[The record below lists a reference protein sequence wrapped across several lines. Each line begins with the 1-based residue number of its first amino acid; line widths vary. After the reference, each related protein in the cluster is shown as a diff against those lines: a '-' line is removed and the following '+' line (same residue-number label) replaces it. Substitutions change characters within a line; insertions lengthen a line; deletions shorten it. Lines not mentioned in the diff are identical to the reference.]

1 MPGAIEIDNL
11 RLKLGRREILKG
23 ISCRLGVSGSGKAIG
38 LLGPNGAGKSTLIQT
53 LLGFHRPHA
62 GSARIFGFDCY
73 RQARE
78 VRSRIGYMPESDSF
92 IANLTAVAFLRLMGE
107 LSGLPA
113 EAALEKAHEVLFHV
127 GLGEARY
134 RTLGTY
140 SLGMKQMAKL
150 AQAIVH
156 GPDLVIL
163 DEPTNGLDPSA
174 RLRMLKL
181 VKEMKEDHGMS
192 VVLCSHLLRDVEEV
206 CDEVVI
212 MKDGLIVHQ
221 ANLEEERR
229 SNRRFVELEVS
240 GDDTT
245 LAVHLGALGA
255 EAVSEGGGRWRIVLP
270 PELDV
275 AALWQVTAQLNLG
288 VRKLTHRQDSLEEIF
303 LKAVGHLQTTPAET
317 RHGDPVRVEEVSPH
331 GHL

>member
-1 MPGAIEIDNL
+1 
-11 RLKLGRREILKG
+11 
-23 ISCRLGVSGSGKAIG
+23 
-38 LLGPNGAGKSTLIQT
+38 
-53 LLGFHRPHA
+53 
-62 GSARIFGFDCY
+62 
-73 RQARE
+73 
-78 VRSRIGYMPESDSF
+78 MPESDSF
-92 IANLTAVAFLRLMGE
+92 IANQTAVSFLRLMGE
-107 LSGLPA
+107 LSGLPS
-113 EAALEKAHEVLFHV
+113 ETALEKAHEVLFHV

-181 VKEMKEDHGMS
+181 VREMKEDHGMS

-221 ANLEEERR
+221 SNLEEERR

-240 GDDTT
+240 GDDTALGT
-245 LAVHLGALGA
+245 HLAALGA
-255 EAVSEGGGRWRIVLP
+255 ETVSEGGGRWRIVLP
-270 PELDV
+270 PELEV

-288 VRKLTHRQDSLEEIF
+288 VRKLTHRRDSLEEIF
-303 LKAVGHLQTTPAET
+303 LKAVGHLQGRPIEA
-317 RHGDPVRVEEVSPH
+317 PRVDHVQAEEVSPH